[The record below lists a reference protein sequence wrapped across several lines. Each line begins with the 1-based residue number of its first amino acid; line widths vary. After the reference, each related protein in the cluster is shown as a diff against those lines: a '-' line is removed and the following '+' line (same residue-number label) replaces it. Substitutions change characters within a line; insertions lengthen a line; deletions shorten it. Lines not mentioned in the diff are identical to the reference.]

1 MTAKQYLRQIRDLD
15 NRAENYRRYYERCLR
30 DIALLQSPRLDA
42 DKVQSSG
49 SGAGFTAA
57 VEKLVDMQAEANR
70 RIDEYINERDRI
82 IGQIQELEFPYSAIL
97 FKRYVEYKDFMVVAD
112 ELDYNYSWMLE
123 LHGKALHAFTEK
135 YFCELQN
142 NR

>member
-70 RIDEYINERDRI
+70 RIDEYIDKRDMI
-82 IGQIQELEFPYSAIL
+82 IRQINELEYPYSAIL
-97 FKRYVEYKDFMVVAD
+97 FKRYYEYKDFMVIAD
-112 ELDYNYSWMLE
+112 ELDYNYTWTLE
-123 LHGKALHAFTEK
+123 LHGTALQLFARK
-135 YFCELQN
+135 YWLSQ
-142 NR
+142 

>member
-30 DIALLQSPRLDA
+30 DIALLKSPRLDA
-42 DKVQSSG
+42 DKVQASG

-70 RIDEYINERDRI
+70 RIDEYINERDKI
-82 IGQIQELEFPYSAIL
+82 IDQIHGLEYPYSAVL
-97 FKRYVEYKDFMVVAD
+97 FERYVEYKDFLTIAND
-112 ELDYNYSWMLE
+112 LDYNYTWMLE
-123 LHGKALHAFTEK
+123 LHGTALQAFTEK
-135 YFCELQN
+135 YFCKLQN

>member
-70 RIDEYINERDRI
+70 RIDEYIDERDLI
-82 IGQIQELEFPYSAIL
+82 IRQILELEHPYSAIL
-97 FKRYVEYKDFMVVAD
+97 FKRYVEYKSFQEIYAD
-112 ELDYNYSWMLE
+112 MHYTNLQSIVN
-123 LHGKALHAFTEK
+123 LHGFALKRFADK
-135 YFCELQN
+135 YWQFLQ
-142 NR
+142 

>member
-70 RIDEYINERDRI
+70 WIDEYISMRDRI

-112 ELDYNYSWMLE
+112 ELDYSYDWIIE
-123 LHGKALHAFTEK
+123 LHGTALIQFANKF
-135 YFCELQN
+135 LN
-142 NR
+142 